1 MSITEREFNLQPT
14 PRILPML
21 GEIKLP
27 EWRCVAELVDNS
39 VDGFLAIRRA
49 GDDISAAQIH
59 VNIPLTDAPS
69 AKLSVRDNGPGM
81 SADTMEKAVTAG
93 WTGNDPIN
101 NLGMFGMG
109 FNIATARL
117 GTVTTVWTTRKGD
130 PEWVGLQIDF
140 ERLLQQRHFRT
151 PMLTRPEA
159 RPQRKR
165 YRSDGRANQAG
176 AAPVLREDREPD
188 QSFARTVPHLQRD
201 ASPQRRP
208 DHISPFSQWNDCAR
222 PQSLHLGRRG

>member
-1 MSITEREFNLQPT
+1 MSPTEREFNLQPT

-27 EWRCVAELVDNS
+27 EWRCVAELVDNA

-49 GDDISAAQIH
+49 GEDITAAQIH
-59 VNIPLTDAPS
+59 VNIPLTDATS

-93 WTGNDPIN
+93 WTGMIPIN

-117 GTVTTVWTTRKGD
+117 GHGD
-130 PEWVGLQIDF
+130 HGLDDKKRAIAEWVGLQIDF

-151 PMLTRPEA
+151 PMLTRPKLDPNESGTEVTVEPDQA
-159 RPQRKR
+159 R
-165 YRSDGRANQAG
+165 
-176 AAPVLREDREPD
+176 AAPVLREDREPH
-188 QSFARTVPHLQRD
+188 QGFARTLPYLQRH
-201 ASPQRRP
+201 AAPQRRSDYLSACFLMAP
-208 DHISPFSQWNDCAR
+208 
-222 PQSLHLGRRG
+222 